1 MAQTF
6 LTVAFI
12 SAPCLAGRLFRA
24 MFEIV
29 MRRGWAQLT
38 DRVLTL
44 CKMVDRRMWL
54 RYVTVGGAG

>member
-1 MAQTF
+1 
-6 LTVAFI
+6 
-12 SAPCLAGRLFRA
+12 

-38 DRVLTL
+38 DRVLSL

-54 RYVTVGGAG
+54 RYDTVSIAD